1 MNIINNNNNNVP
13 IGEHYHVS
21 WYTKQSSDIFNSHN
35 KDYTYTGDEEE
46 TISTQWVEGTYS

>member
-1 MNIINNNNNNVP
+1 MNVINNNNNNIP

-21 WYTKQSSDIFNSHN
+21 WYTKQTSDIFNSHN